1 MPYKS
6 KERQREYQR
15 QWQRDRRASV
25 PSKVQSSIEE
35 IRTAEGMLNIL
46 SKLLKQ
52 LMAAK
57 VDLFLK
63 ARTVAYVVSVGL
75 KATEVAELER
85 RLNILEDKILIRG
98 GNGNGHKN
106 QN

>member
-1 MPYKS
+1 MSYKDPA
-6 KERQREYQR
+6 KQREYQR
-15 QWQRDRRASV
+15 QWQRDRRAGL
-25 PSKVQSSIEE
+25 PSKVQSSTED
-35 IRTAEGMLNIL
+35 IRTAEGMLDIL
-46 SKLLKQ
+46 TKLLSQ
-52 LMAAK
+52 LMKAK
-57 VDLFLK
+57 VDLFMK

-85 RLNILEDKILIRG
+85 RLNILEDKILFG